1 MEGKC
6 LFQLPLDLRNYLKWN
21 KYALFLL
28 ISSLFVKKT
37 MKIDTIYEILCIF
50 AANTFESIMKRCL
63 GVGLIL

>member
-1 MEGKC
+1 MPLPASFGFEKLLKMEQIC
-6 LFQLPLDLRNYLKWN
+6 PFFVNFFLFC
-21 KYALFLL
+21 
-28 ISSLFVKKT
+28 KKT